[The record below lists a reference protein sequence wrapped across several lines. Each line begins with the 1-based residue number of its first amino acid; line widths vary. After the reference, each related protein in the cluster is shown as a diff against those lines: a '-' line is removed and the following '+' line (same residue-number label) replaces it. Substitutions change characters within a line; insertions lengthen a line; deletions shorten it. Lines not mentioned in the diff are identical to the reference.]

1 MGLINLGET
10 IVALRTEVDRF
21 RKQRDQ
27 YKAERDTLIDDIAV
41 LRANNKRLE
50 RENEKLRNNYNA
62 LTDHIRQKAEANPN
76 VDRYIA
82 LVNYMNRL
90 EGGEDE

>member
-41 LRANNKRLE
+41 LSIYIRISFCFLAN
-50 RENEKLRNNYNA
+50 
-62 LTDHIRQKAEANPN
+62 
-76 VDRYIA
+76 V
-82 LVNYMNRL
+82 V
-90 EGGEDE
+90 G